1 MGDRNRGVYHKFNVV
16 RTDGKSDPGQKHH
29 NCFYFV
35 LDCDHDPHAKAALEA
50 YARSC
55 KHEYPTLASDVQA
68 IVQGCAFGSGEDKH
82 VSDVLTIP
90 PYSSKETRPECP
102 SCFGDK
108 TITMSDGS
116 KRPCELCAPLVK
128 VPPVETRACPSCGY
142 QTPILDGVCNVCA
155 ERPAPL

>member
-1 MGDRNRGVYHKFNVV
+1 MTPRFIPGAVYESKTHGLVEFKGIDRYMGQASLR
-16 RTDGKSDPGQKHH
+16 
-29 NCFYFV
+29 FYSV
-35 LDCDHDPHAKAALEA
+35 DHDQTCYWLPTALDF
-50 YARSC
+50 
-55 KHEYPTLASDVQA
+55 H
-68 IVQGCAFGSGEDKH
+68 FG
-82 VSDVLTIP
+82 TTQ
-90 PYSSKETRPECP
+90 ETRPECP

>member
-1 MGDRNRGVYHKFNVV
+1 MGDRNRGVYHKFNVI
-16 RTDGKSDPGQKHH
+16 RTDGKSAPGQKHH

-35 LDCDHDPHAKAALEA
+35 LDCDHDPHAKAALDA

-90 PYSSKETRPECP
+90 PYSAKETEVARIPA
-102 SCFGDK
+102 
-108 TITMSDGS
+108 
-116 KRPCELCAPLVK
+116 L
-128 VPPVETRACPSCGY
+128 
-142 QTPILDGVCNVCA
+142 PISAEDEAIVDAVCNRAAHLADVPVKEMSA
-155 ERPAPL
+155 APICPICGKSGPCIHDGNL